1 MRPEDGQEEITTVSD
16 FIVREIS
23 EDELDFEQE
32 ACAKIFE
39 EFRFHSEQGIFP
51 GDKHFVLH
59 PDPDISGLSTSLLA
73 ESHELSRIWKDKQTY
88 VETEE
93 MKLKELVPD
102 SVLKFKSDKIKFIL
116 KDIMAQLEEAVKEG
130 DMEKVVALQKK
141 DLHLKSALRMIS
153 GKLGNR
159 ILL

>member
-1 MRPEDGQEEITTVSD
+1 M
-16 FIVREIS
+16 
-23 EDELDFEQE
+23 
-32 ACAKIFE
+32 
-39 EFRFHSEQGIFP
+39 
-51 GDKHFVLH
+51 
-59 PDPDISGLSTSLLA
+59 
-73 ESHELSRIWKDKQTY
+73 KDKQTY

-93 MKLKELVPD
+93 MKPRAKAD

-130 DMEKVVALQKK
+130 DMERLLPAKERP
-141 DLHLKSALRMIS
+141 SPEIALRMIS

>member
-1 MRPEDGQEEITTVSD
+1 
-16 FIVREIS
+16 
-23 EDELDFEQE
+23 
-32 ACAKIFE
+32 
-39 EFRFHSEQGIFP
+39 
-51 GDKHFVLH
+51 
-59 PDPDISGLSTSLLA
+59 
-73 ESHELSRIWKDKQTY
+73 
-88 VETEE
+88 